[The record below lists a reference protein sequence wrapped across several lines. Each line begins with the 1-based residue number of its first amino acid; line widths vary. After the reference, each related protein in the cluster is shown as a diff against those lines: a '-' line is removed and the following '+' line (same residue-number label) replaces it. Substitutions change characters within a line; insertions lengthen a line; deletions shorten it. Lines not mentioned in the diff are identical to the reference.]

1 MKRRDFLKK
10 TGLGLAAGA
19 VAAPAIA
26 QSQPQIRWRMAS
38 SFPKSLD
45 ALYGIAE
52 DIAGRVSRMTDGKFE
67 IRVFAGGEIV
77 PPLQVLD
84 AVQNGTVECGQTAS
98 YYYVGKNPAFAFD
111 TALPFGMNCAS
122 RTRGCITAAAWNSC
136 ASCSSPT
143 TSSIFRAATPAPRWP
158 AGIARKSNPWPI

>member
-10 TGLGLAAGA
+10 TGLGLAAGT

-26 QSQPQIRWRMAS
+26 QTQPQIRWRMAS

-45 ALYGIAE
+45 ALFGIAE
-52 DIAGRVSRMTDGKFE
+52 QIAGRVSRLTDGKFE

-98 YYYVGKNPAFAFD
+98 YYYRCSTRCR
-111 TALPFGMNCAS
+111 TA
-122 RTRGCITAAAWNSC
+122 R
-136 ASCSSPT
+136 SSAGRRRAIT
-143 TSSIFRAATPAPRWP
+143 TSGKIRHLPLTRRCRSA
-158 AGIARKSNPWPI
+158 